1 MWVIANPS
9 KHRDF
14 EAFHADITARIRA
27 LTGEE
32 ARWETTTPEDPG
44 TGAAVRAVAAGAS
57 RIIAAGGDG
66 TVRAVAAG
74 LAHTGVPLGILPE
87 GTGNILAR
95 NLGIP
100 LRSRADALRVALG
113 ESVEDID
120 LGWLRIEEGRAN
132 SAFPPEGGLRQR
144 ALSAIAREG
153 ADRFQERG
161 GASSVPETTSEDSDF
176 DNASSHVR
184 ADEWAFLTIAGCG
197 FDGDTMARTRPSL
210 KKALG
215 WPAYVLAAFGAAG
228 APRLTMRLH
237 RELPTTSQISTHQ
250 STTLPPD
257 GHTHAHEQDSKSVRR
272 DDRHRGDFQADTVTQ
287 THSFLARC
295 VMFANCPRL
304 PLMTLSP
311 LSSLGDG
318 LMEVIRVDTRG
329 HYLGWGALAAR
340 IFAHRLPVSVQ
351 RGSGRMQ
358 RRGKKTRRDQLQAM
372 PSASRGVRA
381 PRLTQMD
388 FFPTPAAVVEVSV
401 PTPVQVDGDPVG
413 YGQRIRVRLD
423 HRVLTVAVP

>member
-14 EAFHADITARIRA
+14 EAFRADITARIRA

-44 TGAAVRAVAAGAS
+44 TGTAVRAVAAGAS

-113 ESVEDID
+113 ERVEDID

-144 ALSAIAREG
+144 ALSADAG
-153 ADRFQERG
+153 FDS
-161 GASSVPETTSEDSDF
+161 ASL
-176 DNASSHVR
+176 HVR

-257 GHTHAHEQDSKSVRR
+257 GHTHAHEQDSKAVRR

-318 LMEVIRVDTRG
+318 LLEVIRVDTRG
-329 HYLGWGALAAR
+329 HYLGWSALAAR
-340 IFAHRLPVSVQ
+340 IFAHRLPVSAQ

-372 PSASRGVRA
+372 PSASLGVRV

-388 FFPTPAAVVEVSV
+388 FFPTPTAVVEVSV